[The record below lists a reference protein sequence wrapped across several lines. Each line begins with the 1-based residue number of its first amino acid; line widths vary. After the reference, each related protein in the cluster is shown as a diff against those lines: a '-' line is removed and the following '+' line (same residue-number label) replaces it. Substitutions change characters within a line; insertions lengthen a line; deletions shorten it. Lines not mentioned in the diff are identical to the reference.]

1 MSASDKISFMN
12 KFIKFI
18 SRDGL
23 ELWWKTADQSKQVQ
37 GVKSLLLSSF
47 CLLEWGEGNS
57 PALPESR
64 QTFEVAAAQTS
75 RRVNRVFSRQTVF
88 FFVCELLLIDKP
100 MVTSEPAVTSAQ
112 LLGLGSKLYH
122 SNMQHMLNEDNTRF
136 IQSPSR
142 VRQNRGSER
151 KAVLA
156 GTMRAPQ
163 FTLQTSQQTRDR
175 KRIKKKKKNS
185 LSILLVHS
193 LIIPMF

>member
-1 MSASDKISFMN
+1 MSGSGKISFMN

-23 ELWWKTADQSKQVQ
+23 ELWWKTADQSKQAQ
-37 GVKSLLLSSF
+37 GAKSLLLSSF
-47 CLLEWGEGNS
+47 CLLEWGEGSS

-100 MVTSEPAVTSAQ
+100 MVTSEPSAVTSAQ

-122 SNMQHMLNEDNTRF
+122 SNMQHMLN
-136 IQSPSR
+136 
-142 VRQNRGSER
+142 
-151 KAVLA
+151 
-156 GTMRAPQ
+156 
-163 FTLQTSQQTRDR
+163 
-175 KRIKKKKKNS
+175 
-185 LSILLVHS
+185 
-193 LIIPMF
+193 

>member
-1 MSASDKISFMN
+1 MFS
-12 KFIKFI
+12 
-18 SRDGL
+18 L
-23 ELWWKTADQSKQVQ
+23 
-37 GVKSLLLSSF
+37 VKLF
-47 CLLEWGEGNS
+47 
-57 PALPESR
+57 
-64 QTFEVAAAQTS
+64 
-75 RRVNRVFSRQTVF
+75 F

-156 GTMRAPQ
+156 GTVRAPQ
-163 FTLQTSQQTRDR
+163 FTLQTSAQQTRDR
-175 KRIKKKKKNS
+175 KRIKKKNKKFIVYS
-185 LSILLVHS
+185 SGPLIDYTDVLMAFLFYSSAQTSTCTKRCFHFLRRSIVK
-193 LIIPMF
+193 